1 MFTLTT
7 NNTLFGAKGQHFC
20 NNLKLAY
27 GRKGQVSERRNSLY
41 FVEFLPYI
49 RYVGS
54 DWYMK
59 YQQKD
64 FTEEL
69 RKKIE
74 NTESAL
80 KKHIEKLLNDYTT
93 IFTKKNLKFE
103 ADFDIEGENPFMPG
117 YISSVA
123 IVISDENGDINK
135 LRVIQNVS
143 EHS

>member
-1 MFTLTT
+1 
-7 NNTLFGAKGQHFC
+7 
-20 NNLKLAY
+20 
-27 GRKGQVSERRNSLY
+27 
-41 FVEFLPYI
+41 
-49 RYVGS
+49 
-54 DWYMK
+54 MK

-80 KKHIEKLLNDYTT
+80 EKHTEKLLNDYTT